1 MTSSK
6 FSDPPPNPYTPLPSY
21 PPQPLPQYIIVLPH
35 YYRTPRQFLRRTSL
49 RYIYCAAALLLLSA
63 AFFFLWPSDPE
74 LSIARLRLCH
84 LKIHTFPKIAIDL
97 TLDVTAKIRNKD
109 FYSVS
114 FRSLGISIG
123 YRGKQLGYVVSDH
136 GRIKARA
143 SSYVN
148 ATLELTDVSIFS
160 DAIPLIEDLAKGSIT
175 FDTVTE
181 IGGELGLVL
190 FDIPIKGKVSCEIV
204 VDTRNETISH
214 QNCYPE

>member
-6 FSDPPPNPYTPLPSY
+6 FPDPPRTPYTTLPSY
-21 PPQPLPQYIIVLPH
+21 PQQPQYIIVLPH
-35 YYRTPRQFLRRTSL
+35 YYRTPRQFLCRPSC
-49 RYIYCAAALLLLSA
+49 RYLSCAAVLLLLSTA
-63 AFFFLWPSDPE
+63 LFFLWPSDPE
-74 LSIARLRLCH
+74 LSVSRLRLRH
-84 LKIHTFPKIAIDL
+84 LKVHTFPKIAIDV

-114 FRSLGISIG
+114 FRSVVISIG

-136 GRIKARA
+136 GRIKARG

-160 DAIPLIEDLAKGSIT
+160 DIIPLIEDLAKGSIT

-190 FDIPIKGKVSCEIV
+190 FDIPIKGKVSCEII
-204 VDTRNETISH
+204 VDTHNETICH
-214 QNCYPE
+214 QNCYSE